1 MTSTEVTET
10 KAATEEQVDDNVD
23 LTTVQEGLKE
33 TKEIQTSRVIEEQS
47 KETTISQEENK
58 TPQIPT
64 SISTKTQ
71 DDNMTHEAPSLK
83 AKIQDETRSMETS
96 STTKDP
102 EILKIN
108 LIPSTEQDNFKL
120 ITYGSLAVLFCMM
133 AYLIYSRKRGSES
146 SNRRFGRRGK
156 QYRKLEDNDE

>member
-83 AKIQDETRSMETS
+83 AKIQEVTETKVQDETRSMETS

-108 LIPSTEQDNFKL
+108 LIPTEQDNFKL

-133 AYLIYSRKRGSES
+133 AYLIYSR
-146 SNRRFGRRGK
+146 
-156 QYRKLEDNDE
+156 